1 MGRLSLGS
9 IIWIVIGVLVAADR
23 GYLDHLDTL
32 SGILSALLAVLVW
45 PLLLLGIHIAV

>member
-9 IIWIVIGVLVAADR
+9 VVWIVIGVLVAANR

-45 PLLLLGIHIAV
+45 PLLLFNVHIAV